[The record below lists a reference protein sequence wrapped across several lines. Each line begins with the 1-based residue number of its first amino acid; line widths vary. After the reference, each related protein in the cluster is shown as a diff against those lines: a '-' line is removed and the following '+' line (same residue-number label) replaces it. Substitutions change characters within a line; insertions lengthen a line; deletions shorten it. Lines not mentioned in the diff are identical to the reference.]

1 MIFESLCVGHMGVNC
16 YILASAEGKRAL
28 IIDPGSDYN
37 KIRRL
42 MDKHKLV
49 PGAVI
54 NTHGHYDHIG
64 CDDKFGVPI
73 YIHEDD
79 KDFLHEPSLNL
90 SELFFVPYKV
100 ESEIIIITDN
110 QEISLDD
117 IRLKAIHVPGHTPGG
132 IALLMLSPKKDIL
145 FSGDILFY
153 RGIGRSDLGGGSQEQ
168 LVNHIKEKI
177 LTLNPATVVYPG
189 HGQST
194 TIKEEIANNPFL
206 I

>member
-16 YILASAEGKRAL
+16 YILASGEGRKAI

-49 PGAVI
+49 PGLVI

-64 CDDKFGVPI
+64 CDDKFGVPV
-73 YIHEDD
+73 YIHQDD

-100 ESEIIIITDN
+100 NAEVHVITDN

-132 IALLMLSPKKDIL
+132 VALLMLSPKTDIL

-168 LVNHIKEKI
+168 LVSHIKNKI
-177 LTLNPATVVYPG
+177 LTLNPSIVVYPG

-194 TIKEEIANNPFL
+194 TIKEETENNPFL